1 MIYEDEERPGQ
12 AVDEMVA
19 RWEEQDR
26 KRDDSRAEAAAE
38 PADKP
43 LIKTSAEFV
52 ADFTPPDYVL
62 DGILQRRFCYSFT
75 GKTGAGKTAILL
87 RTSAHVWLSQ
97 LLGERE
103 VAQGRVLYFAGENPT
118 DIQMRWI
125 ALAQQ
130 MGFDINAIGVH
141 FIPGTFK
148 ISELR
153 ERIQKEAERVGGTS
167 PSSTLIPVPPTSRAT
182 TRTITVSRENTH
194 GASAA

>member
-26 KRDDSRAEAAAE
+26 KRDDPRAEAAAE

-62 DGILQRRFCYSFT
+62 DGILQRRFCYSLT

-130 MGFDINAIGVH
+130 MGFDINAIGALH
-141 FIPGTFK
+141 PRDIQNLGAPRAHPERG
-148 ISELR
+148 R
-153 ERIQKEAERVGGTS
+153 EGRRLHPRQR
-167 PSSTLIPVPPTSRAT
+167 
-182 TRTITVSRENTH
+182 
-194 GASAA
+194 